1 MMKFLNKKE
10 GMTWMGQ
17 EREEKEWQTRKMNT
31 RKSKVKKNLKKWK
44 KNIERGNQNE
54 GDEVD

>member
-10 GMTWMGQ
+10 GMTGMDQ
-17 EREEKEWQTRKMNT
+17 EREEKEWQKWKINT
-31 RKSKVKKNLKKWK
+31 RKSKVRKNLKKGK
-44 KNIERGNQNE
+44 KNIDGGNQSE